1 MAVRGKVGM
10 GWSDK
15 ISSELL
21 VAYFDN
27 TDEDADP
34 YGIEIDLSSSYK
46 YSEAVSMTI
55 AVAVFLPDEN
65 MIINDV
71 DSSGSPIDRPVG
83 DDLMFAISL
92 QTCVCF

>member
-1 MAVRGKVGM
+1 M

-46 YSEAVSMTI
+46 YSEAVSMTH
-55 AVAVFLPDEN
+55 ALAVFLPD
-65 MIINDV
+65 DGLAV
-71 DSSGSPIDRPVG
+71 DG
-83 DDLMFAISL
+83 DTVFALAL